1 MFASAQHTNQSA
13 QRRQSEN
20 QRDPTYQVRKRP
32 ADCERVSKSRRPLD
46 VDRGG
51 DNSAH
56 KGAVPPENDS
66 LAPDD
71 APAAGE
77 SIAHYLERM
86 RGVHRCLRTFAW

>member
-20 QRDPTYQVRKRP
+20 QRDPTYQVRKSPTDR
-32 ADCERVSKSRRPLD
+32 ERVSRSPRPLD
-46 VDRGG
+46 VDRGA

-56 KGAVPPENDS
+56 EGAVPPENDS

-86 RGVHRCLRTFAW
+86 RGGNRCRRTFAW